1 MTENELIQNVTA
13 MQQGDRNAFT
23 ALYYEYYQALYFYL
37 FKLTK
42 DKPTA
47 EDMTQESFITSME
60 KIGDLKN
67 PAAYKSWLFSIASNC
82 ARKHFREQNRFS
94 DFDTDEE
101 LEAAF
106 EQAEDYSQGM
116 LVPSDY
122 LENKEVKQR
131 VKQAIDS
138 LPDMQ
143 RSAII
148 LFYYENMRIKE
159 IAQALGINENAVN
172 HRLAEGRRAIAK
184 QLSDIRSDNFVFIP
198 LPLMLTS
205 IGKELGLA
213 GGLGA
218 IGAAEAGT
226 TTAAGSAGTAVGTAG
241 VASGTTAAGTASA
254 AAVTAGKFTLGMK
267 IAAAAAA
274 VVVAGSTAAGIAMM
288 NKGDDKEDEDSS
300 QAIVALPAEVPDLP
314 YEIDEPSGEEII
326 IDEPESVPED
336 DEVDSEKHLFYRD
349 LFNTFATSSDLYY
362 DTPEDAFKTI
372 CNSFGMNPSTSPY
385 PGFRMFKDCND
396 GTNDVFGS
404 VYYRTDDIYIFKN
417 YLMLNGC
424 IRIDY
429 RANYDDHN
437 AEELNAIKS
446 YEELS
451 VIDRSHIKIYNFS
464 FFTGYLFGSSPDFSY
479 IESTGERVYTNYDLM
494 DNFGSIISGQNTEA
508 VTDLLQNGENYYE
521 IEDTDK
527 EDNIWRLNS
536 EVVAEVSETNPEWI
550 DISENEMI
558 APVRDQKGTPFEL
571 RISCPQ
577 LMKKD
582 SDDLYW
588 DSPPLD

>member
-241 VASGTTAAGTASA
+241 AASGTTAAGTASA

-326 IDEPESVPED
+326 IDEPESVAED

-508 VTDLLQNGENYYE
+508 VTDLLQNGEGYYE

-582 SDDLYW
+582 SDDLNW